1 MTQKETHRTEG
12 GGGGLSRE
20 QLKKQSNAL
29 WWILAAITAMLSAG
43 IILSNI

>member
-1 MTQKETHRTEG
+1 MVQKETHKPEG
-12 GGGGLSRE
+12 SGGGLSRE

-29 WWILAAITAMLSAG
+29 WWILAAITAVLVAG